1 MNNWRL
7 LQEHRRVS
15 NIPNGPENIPLN
27 RRIRPSI
34 GLVLVTYGVL
44 LAIKIAPVPRRP
56 VAARHRKASSDI
68 VTTLTVVMAEIR
80 PLEKPRFAVAI
91 LSGNG

>member
-27 RRIRPSI
+27 RRIRSFSDLWRLARDKNRTRPQIDPKKITRERIRDFLPLHDQFRESI
-34 GLVLVTYGVL
+34 Q
-44 LAIKIAPVPRRP
+44 PE
-56 VAARHRKASSDI
+56 AA
-68 VTTLTVVMAEIR
+68 
-80 PLEKPRFAVAI
+80 
-91 LSGNG
+91 

>member
-27 RRIRPSI
+27 RRIRPFSD
-34 GLVLVTYGVL
+34 LWR
-44 LAIKIAPVPRRP
+44 LAFSDLWRLARDKDRTRP
-56 VAARHRKASSDI
+56 QTSGS
-68 VTTLTVVMAEIR
+68 R
-80 PLEKPRFAVAI
+80 PPSQSLFRQCHYV
-91 LSGNG
+91 NGGHGGS